1 MKKKLTDLK
10 TISYPPHVVNPM
22 TNSPLILTLYLKI
35 SHNLTEQEKQAAAA
49 QLDDIMSNNLEIL
62 RGTQLPS
69 RDSIIQSKGILAK
82 GAELN
87 NP

>member
-1 MKKKLTDLK
+1 
-10 TISYPPHVVNPM
+10 M

-35 SHNLTEQEKQAAAA
+35 SEHLTEQEKQAAAA
-49 QLDDIMSNNLEIL
+49 QLDNVMSNDLEIL

-69 RDSIIQSKGILAK
+69 SDSIIQSKGILAK
-82 GAELN
+82 GAELS

>member
-1 MKKKLTDLK
+1 M
-10 TISYPPHVVNPM
+10 
-22 TNSPLILTLYLKI
+22 
-35 SHNLTEQEKQAAAA
+35 TEQEKQAAAA
-49 QLDDIMSNNLEIL
+49 QLDDVMSNDLEIL

-82 GAELN
+82 GTELN